1 MKKIGRIK
9 LNVKYKIE
17 DDPDFYFVVREDD
30 DSYYIVDSITI
41 SELMLNVAGDLDFRP
56 VFEVRKND
64 SNDTASDLLEAF
76 LIKEGCT
83 L

>member
-1 MKKIGRIK
+1 MKKIGKIK

-30 DSYYIVDSITI
+30 SSYYVVDSITI
-41 SELMLNVAGDLDFRP
+41 SELMFNITGDLDFRP
-56 VFEVRKND
+56 AFEVRKND

-76 LIKEGCT
+76 LTKEGCT
-83 L
+83 V

>member
-30 DSYYIVDSITI
+30 SSYYVVDSITI
-41 SELMLNVAGDLDFRP
+41 SELVFNTADDLDFRP
-56 VFEVRKND
+56 AFEVRKND
-64 SNDTASDLLEAF
+64 SNDTASELLEAF
-76 LIKEGCT
+76 LIKEGCVI
-83 L
+83 